1 MSAVTERPRRVVARA
16 VGDAAEKRMRLD
28 GASFAALL
36 TEGRPAAWW
45 PVAALLAAAVPFAAF
60 ASLVLYHFYIR
71 GSFVW
76 DAGLL
81 AYLISSPDSRLA
93 TPALAGGG
101 SFFAIHFAP
110 IFVPISLL
118 RRLLPVSD
126 AQFFA
131 GFLGLCHTLPGL
143 AVFWVLYSGF
153 RLRTA
158 FGVATA
164 TLVSI
169 AFGFNGLALA
179 VARYPHFE
187 MLIVGTA
194 LLFFVAL
201 MQQRTL
207 LAGLFFALCL
217 LTREDAGFHLVGLLF
232 LLAALNRF
240 RGVAWR
246 DQRREIAFAALALGY
261 SLAVLLLQHTVFG
274 GQSSFA
280 RIYLGEPAFA
290 NLSFALIGQRL
301 LGYLQYRTYLVLPAL
316 VALIWALRVRNP
328 YIVLGYV
335 AFLPWGLLHLFA
347 DSALAGT
354 LSGYYAYPFLIAAC
368 WPLLGALLAQ
378 DAAIKTGPAILAF
391 GAMIAVSF
399 TALGYQHNPGR
410 IPLPAALF
418 SPPSLARQAAT
429 EKAVAALARGKSELG
444 ALLVDGSVLA
454 LAPAPYRPEET
465 VQDAGS
471 RPPDTVIYF
480 AEGYEADK
488 ARAMA
493 EAAHLDR
500 HYQIPGTSIRLAT
513 QRSIDPESPLAALL
527 APAASAQ

>member
-1 MSAVTERPRRVVARA
+1 MASL
-16 VGDAAEKRMRLD
+16 AA
-28 GASFAALL
+28 SL
-36 TEGRPAAWW
+36 TEGQSAAWW
-45 PVAALLAAAVPFAAF
+45 PAAALLAAAVPFAAF
-60 ASLVLYHFYIR
+60 ATLVLYHFYIK

-81 AYLISSPDSRLA
+81 AYLISSPDPRLA

-101 SFFAIHFAP
+101 SFFAVHFTP
-110 IFVPISLL
+110 IFVPIALL
-118 RRLLPVSD
+118 RRLLPISD

-131 GFLGLCHTLPGL
+131 GFVGLCHALPGL
-143 AVFWVLYSGF
+143 AVFWLLYSGF
-153 RLRTA
+153 GLRTA

-164 TLVSI
+164 ALVSI
-169 AFGFNGLALA
+169 AFGFNGLVLA

-201 MQQRTL
+201 MQRRTL

-217 LTREDAGFHLVGLLF
+217 LTREDAGFHLFALLF
-232 LLAALNRF
+232 LLAALNQF
-240 RGVAWR
+240 RGIAWR
-246 DQRREIAFAALALGY
+246 DQRREIVFAALALGY

-280 RIYLGEPAFA
+280 RIYLGEPVFA

-301 LGYLQYRTYLVLPAL
+301 LGYLQYRAYLVLPAL
-316 VALIWALRVRNP
+316 VALIWAVRVRNP
-328 YIVLGYV
+328 YIVLGYA

-368 WPLLGALLAQ
+368 WPLLGVLLAQ
-378 DAAIKTGPAILAF
+378 GIAVKTGPALPILAF

-399 TALGYQHNPGR
+399 TALGCQHNPGR
-410 IPLPAALF
+410 IPLPEALF

-429 EKAVAALARGKSELG
+429 ENAVAALARGKAELG
-444 ALLVDGSVLA
+444 AVLVDGSVLA
-454 LAPAPYRPEET
+454 LAPAPYRPDET
-465 VQDAGS
+465 VQDAG
-471 RPPDTVIYF
+471 RRTPDTVIYF
-480 AEGYEADK
+480 VEGYEADN
-488 ARAMA
+488 ARALA
-493 EAAHLDR
+493 ETTHLDR
-500 HYQIPGTSIRLAT
+500 HYQIAGTSIRLAT
-513 QRSIDPESPLAALL
+513 QRSIDPGSPLAALL
-527 APAASAQ
+527 APAASPQ